1 MDHVV
6 KFRVKKS
13 ERVNA
18 KHVDGTRVFTDNEVN
33 NAIIYDLIEVLNIA
47 RKLNKIGVNVGYQ
60 FNGEYYFTYYFLQ
73 DTNNYTKDFILSLY
87 YDIKSRYQQILDKQ
101 LECRITKEQ
110 IDYIF
115 DIMYKESM
123 LWILN

>member
-1 MDHVV
+1 MNHIV

-13 ERVNA
+13 DRVNA

-47 RKLNKIGVNVGYQ
+47 RKLNKISVNVGYQ

-87 YDIKSRYQQILDKQ
+87 FDIKSRYQQILDKQ

-110 IDYIF
+110 LDYIF

-123 LWILN
+123 L